1 MSWSLSIKTP
11 FLIDLQEFFIYS
23 GDGSSVGYS
32 QFSIFSK
39 SCSMWSPGTLTQ
51 LSWIIVFSPTRAHCC
66 WLGHTDPAGSTI
78 VWPGRSPP
86 GTGAPQ
92 WGPSGLLHAG
102 HWVQQALGRGHENRK
117 VTPRSTR
124 AETRTT
130 GAGRRLLWK
139 WGEHCSRGSAHVH
152 LRCPRWPPSADGADK
167 RGLASRRARRD
178 RTWECWE
185 GPCLH
190 PPLTWLALQ
199 PLSGERS
206 SVFPSRP
213 VISLCL
219 LGRASASCLSTAHT
233 EAEKCPRP
241 RKRAVGGRHGAYRQM
256 ADK

>member
-32 QFSIFSK
+32 QVSIFSK
-39 SCSMWSPGTLTQ
+39 SCSIWSPGTLTQ

-139 WGEHCSRGSAHVH
+139 WGEHCSRGALAGPPVPMARTSGA
-152 LRCPRWPPSADGADK
+152 LRAG
-167 RGLASRRARRD
+167 GLAE
-178 RTWECWE
+178 T
-185 GPCLH
+185 GPGNVGRGPVCTLPSPGWPSSHSVVSDLLCFPLGQSSASAFWGGPLH
-190 PPLTWLALQ
+190 PA
-199 PLSGERS
+199 
-206 SVFPSRP
+206 
-213 VISLCL
+213 
-219 LGRASASCLSTAHT
+219 
-233 EAEKCPRP
+233 
-241 RKRAVGGRHGAYRQM
+241 
-256 ADK
+256 